1 MKTSTKASIVSFAGF
16 FVLIVLAMLA
26 SNSVPAGDDSYQ
38 RQQQAAQEDQ
48 RRRAAQ
54 QAAQEEQ
61 RRRAAQQAAENERQR
76 REAGA
81 RINPVQRV
89 DRIEVP
95 RVEQEKRFE
104 PARVFD
110 RANQDR
116 IAVERANQVRA
127 ADRANQ
133 NRITVERANQVRAAD
148 RANQDRIAV
157 ERANQVRAAD
167 RANQDRIAVERANQT
182 RVDDPMVDPDDRELL
197 SGSRQAE
204 DEVPAHSEEIDH
216 LTARFGNDRFDDS
229 VSEEE
234 LVELAHELFPN
245 YPHDPAVRG
254 KVVLHQGRV
263 RPGLGRPKDSTV
275 PDLYLPGARRRPPIS
290 LDAKNYFVG
299 EEGAYDQFIIDTVVQ
314 ARKRVAGLPRSA
326 QQHVLIDLRGQDVTR
341 EFADA
346 LRRDLAARSGGI
358 LRPDRIY
365 FLPRSLD

>member
-1 MKTSTKASIVSFAGF
+1 
-16 FVLIVLAMLA
+16 
-26 SNSVPAGDDSYQ
+26 
-38 RQQQAAQEDQ
+38 
-48 RRRAAQ
+48 
-54 QAAQEEQ
+54 
-61 RRRAAQQAAENERQR
+61 
-76 REAGA
+76 
-81 RINPVQRV
+81 
-89 DRIEVP
+89 
-95 RVEQEKRFE
+95 
-104 PARVFD
+104 
-110 RANQDR
+110 
-116 IAVERANQVRA
+116 
-127 ADRANQ
+127 
-133 NRITVERANQVRAAD
+133 
-148 RANQDRIAV
+148 
-157 ERANQVRAAD
+157 
-167 RANQDRIAVERANQT
+167 
-182 RVDDPMVDPDDRELL
+182 MVDPDDRELL

>member
-110 RANQDR
+110 RANQNR
-116 IAVERANQVRA
+116 IA
-127 ADRANQ
+127 
-133 NRITVERANQVRAAD
+133 VERANQVRAAD